1 MTQKFDLSFDIF
13 KYDIIG
19 YFHTK
24 EQISLLRKNRKNLID
39 SLPTLSDSY
48 IKYVCSHDP
57 SYKFPLT
64 YSTKLVV
71 SVDILYPDESHISHN
86 ITNDI
91 HEIQNI

>member
-13 KYDIIG
+13 KYNIIDF
-19 YFHTK
+19 FHTK

-39 SLPTLSDSY
+39 SLPSLSDSY

-71 SVDILYPDESHISHN
+71 TVDIVYPNESHPNN
-86 ITNDI
+86 IINDI
-91 HEIQNI
+91 NEIQNI